1 MKIIITGAQ
10 GILGQQLVEVFKN
23 AGHEVISA
31 KRQDLD
37 ITNKDQVLSFVQNQK
52 PDVIINAAA
61 YNFVDKV
68 EDAEFYPLAL
78 AINADGPRN
87 LALAARENGAL
98 VVHYSSDYV
107 FEGTKQDGY
116 DENDEPRPISKYG
129 QTKLEGEK
137 AIQESTDNYYICRT
151 AKIFGAPGSGSNIKE
166 SFPSLMLQIAKEK
179 PELKIV
185 DEEFGSPTY
194 VVDIAQAT
202 LEMIK
207 DSVPSGIYHLV
218 NEGEPV
224 TWYGF
229 AKEVFDIAG
238 VTTPY
243 NPISSSEFNP
253 RPAARPVNSS
263 LKNTK
268 WKKLRPRLEA
278 LREFL
283 EK

>member
-1 MKIIITGAQ
+1 
-10 GILGQQLVEVFKN
+10 
-23 AGHEVISA
+23 
-31 KRQDLD
+31 
-37 ITNKDQVLSFVQNQK
+37 
-52 PDVIINAAA
+52 
-61 YNFVDKV
+61 
-68 EDAEFYPLAL
+68 
-78 AINADGPRN
+78 
-87 LALAARENGAL
+87 
-98 VVHYSSDYV
+98 
-107 FEGTKQDGY
+107 
-116 DENDEPRPISKYG
+116 
-129 QTKLEGEK
+129 
-137 AIQESTDNYYICRT
+137 
-151 AKIFGAPGSGSNIKE
+151 
-166 SFPSLMLQIAKEK
+166 MLQIAKEK

>member
-137 AIQESTDNYYICRT
+137 AIQ
-151 AKIFGAPGSGSNIKE
+151 
-166 SFPSLMLQIAKEK
+166 
-179 PELKIV
+179 
-185 DEEFGSPTY
+185 
-194 VVDIAQAT
+194 
-202 LEMIK
+202 
-207 DSVPSGIYHLV
+207 
-218 NEGEPV
+218 
-224 TWYGF
+224 
-229 AKEVFDIAG
+229 
-238 VTTPY
+238 
-243 NPISSSEFNP
+243 
-253 RPAARPVNSS
+253 
-263 LKNTK
+263 
-268 WKKLRPRLEA
+268 
-278 LREFL
+278 
-283 EK
+283 